1 MTRCLFLEA
10 YLFKRLSILRNQLT
24 KPPSK
29 NLTWISQKSQKRQKT
44 KNKTQIIQKI

>member
-10 YLFKRLSILRNQLT
+10 YLCKRLSILRSQLT

-29 NLTWISQKSQKRQKT
+29 NLTWISQKRQKT
-44 KNKTQIIQKI
+44 KNKKQKTKLK